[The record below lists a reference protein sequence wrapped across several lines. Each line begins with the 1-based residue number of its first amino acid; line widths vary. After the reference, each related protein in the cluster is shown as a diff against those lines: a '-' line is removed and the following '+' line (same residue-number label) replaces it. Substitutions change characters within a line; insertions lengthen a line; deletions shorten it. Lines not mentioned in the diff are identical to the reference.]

1 MGSLCCE
8 ATRKTLSIMALSQS
22 KREKIEELL
31 GDLSAEDI
39 ADFFAEQSETSMA
52 EVVEKR
58 LADQQ
63 EDLGS
68 DDVESEP
75 GAENE
80 PGDEVKP
87 DVAEETK
94 PPRSDSE
101 RMEDPAPEVDE
112 KEAIRLF
119 EMVMGISFNPESSEQ
134 RGEMEILK
142 KAKAE
147 NPDLSDSQLALKIYR
162 DYM

>member
-1 MGSLCCE
+1 
-8 ATRKTLSIMALSQS
+8 MALTQS
-22 KREKIEELL
+22 KKKKIEELL

-68 DDVESEP
+68 DDVEREP
-75 GAENE
+75 SADNE
-80 PGDEVKP
+80 PGDEIKP
-87 DVAEETK
+87 DVAEETQS
-94 PPRSDSE
+94 PRSDSE
-101 RMEDPAPEVDE
+101 RMEDPASEVDE
-112 KEAIRLF
+112 KEAMRLF
-119 EMVMGISFNPESSEQ
+119 EMIMGASFNPESSEDV
-134 RGEMEILK
+134 GKMEVLK
-142 KAKAE
+142 KAKSE
-147 NPDLSDSQLALKIYR
+147 NPDLSDSQLALKIYK

>member
-1 MGSLCCE
+1 MGLPVKS
-8 ATRKTLSIMALSQS
+8 LSIMSLTQS
-22 KREKIEELL
+22 KKKKIEELL

-68 DDVESEP
+68 DDVEDEPSAEIEPAESE
-75 GAENE
+75 
-80 PGDEVKP
+80 K
-87 DVAEETK
+87 TQT
-94 PPRSDSE
+94 PRGDSE
-101 RMEDPAPEVDE
+101 IMEDPAPEMDE
-112 KEAIRLF
+112 KEAVRLF
-119 EMVMGISFNPESSEQ
+119 EMVTGSPFDPNSSVDQ
-134 RGEMEILK
+134 GKMETLK

-147 NPDLSDSQLALKIYR
+147 NPDLSDSQLALKIYK